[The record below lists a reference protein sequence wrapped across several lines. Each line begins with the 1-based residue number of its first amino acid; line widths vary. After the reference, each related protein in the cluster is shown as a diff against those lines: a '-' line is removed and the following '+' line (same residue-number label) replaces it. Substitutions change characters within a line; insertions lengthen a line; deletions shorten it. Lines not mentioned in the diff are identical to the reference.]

1 MSASQPLPFDPTS
14 GSLSQKKPF
23 DVDVSKLQDPSK
35 VQEGC
40 NPVVLLACGS
50 FSPPTVLHTRIFET
64 ARDYFRETAETN
76 KLQVVG
82 GFISPVHPSYG
93 KKGLAAPEHRVEMVK
108 RALETSDWIAC
119 DEWEV
124 KQNEWTRTRLSLD
137 RMYQELNKDRGGQE
151 VKVML
156 LCGADILESMVTP
169 GKWRERSEE
178 RRGMILSRGIVCIKR
193 SGSDPER
200 LIQENDLLYERTR
213 PFNSLIV
220 CQAREWVENNVSST
234 AVRRAIK
241 RNMSVKYFV
250 ADPVLDYIKDKRLFL
265 D

>member
-169 GKWRERSEE
+169 GVWMEADLKV
-178 RRGMILSRGIVCIKR
+178 ILSRGIVCIKR

-200 LIQENDLLYERTR
+200 LIQENDLLYEFR
-213 PFNSLIV
+213 SKIHL
-220 CQAREWVENNVSST
+220 AREWVENNVSST